1 MDLILAL
8 KVLITF
14 SIGLGVFITLRIL
27 ALQPSRRPRPAPR
40 KRGTPTHL
48 LIVLG
53 SGGHTAEMIAMLRH
67 AVLGRTNQPPSSPS
81 QQVSSKIN
89 SSTRSGAKEAIKGP
103 PNQTKSST
111 EPHTGEGRL
120 DWSHYTHRTWVVSS
134 GDTFS
139 ASRALD
145 FEAEIAASLS
155 TSTKAKVAVQGS
167 YTIATVPRAR
177 KIHQP
182 LLTTPF
188 SSLQCLWSCIQ
199 LLLQQPTPVSG
210 EQPGYPDLILTNG
223 PATATI
229 LVLAS
234 LVLRFFDVR
243 GANSGGKMRTVYV
256 ESWARVKKLSLSG
269 RLLSLV
275 VDRVLVQW
283 VQLEGIQG
291 RGEFLGVLV

>member
-14 SIGLGVFITLRIL
+14 SIGLGVAITLRIL

-40 KRGTPTHL
+40 KQGTSTHL

-53 SGGHTAEMIAMLRH
+53 SGGHTAEMIAILRH
-67 AVLGRTNQPPSSPS
+67 AVLGRDNNSNPPPS
-81 QQVSSKIN
+81 QQIPLKNN
-89 SSTRSGAKEAIKGP
+89 SSTRSGAKETAKATP
-103 PNQTKSST
+103 SKSST
-111 EPHTGEGRL
+111 ELHTGEGHL

-139 ASRALD
+139 ASRASD
-145 FEAEIAASLS
+145 FEAEIAAFLS
-155 TSTKAKVAVQGS
+155 TSTEAKPQIKGS

-182 LLTTPF
+182 LLTTPL

-199 LLLQQPTPVSG
+199 LLLHQSTPVSG
-210 EQPGYPDLILTNG
+210 QRPGYPDLILTNG

-243 GANSGGKMRTVYV
+243 KADSGGKMRTVYV

-283 VQLEGIQG
+283 VQLEGVQG